1 MLRDFYFWLSQLEN
15 DLFDDNWGVMY
26 SSVQLLDDLL
36 YKHRWVLG
44 KITTAKRLQEEVK
57 TEAIAL
63 EAVDTNAIEEVNL
76 ACENVKEV
84 DGLGITKEG
93 SDVWETAVER
103 YDERIDR
110 VETRITVRLRDQ
122 LCTAKNANEMLGSS
136 PGSTPC
142 LSGPTS
148 GGPSG
153 NTRPSLSRGSSM
165 TSRSFTKSSRF
176 STCSPSLARCQ

>member
-1 MLRDFYFWLSQLEN
+1 M
-15 DLFDDNWGVMY
+15 
-26 SSVQLLDDLL
+26 
-36 YKHRWVLG
+36 
-44 KITTAKRLQEEVK
+44 TTAKRLQEEVK

-63 EAVDTNAIEEVNL
+63 EAVDANAIEEVNL

-122 LCTAKNANEMLGSS
+122 LFTAKNTNEMF
-136 PGSTPC
+136 
-142 LSGPTS
+142 
-148 GGPSG
+148 
-153 NTRPSLSRGSSM
+153 RI
-165 TSRSFTKSSRF
+165 FSRF
-176 STCSPSLARCQ
+176 NALFVRPHIREYQTQLIQRVKYDIEIFHKKFKVQYMQSQPCKMSVVGK